1 MFKVGVLPLDGFA
14 LMSYASLV
22 EPFRAANLLSEIKYY
37 EVINFSMSRQGS
49 ISSSGLKIE
58 GNYYLGDFPDL
69 DIFFVVAGGD
79 PFKYNN
85 KNLYVTDGNQ
95 YFNRP
100 GPRLID
106 SVEILAEIFHPNTFN
121 FGHQNKGWINFFD
134 KR

>member
-49 ISSSGLKIE
+49 ISSSGLKVE

-85 KNLYVTDGNQ
+85 KNLYQ
-95 YFNRP
+95 WKSSNR
-100 GPRLID
+100 
-106 SVEILAEIFHPNTFN
+106 FH
-121 FGHQNKGWINFFD
+121 D
-134 KR
+134 C